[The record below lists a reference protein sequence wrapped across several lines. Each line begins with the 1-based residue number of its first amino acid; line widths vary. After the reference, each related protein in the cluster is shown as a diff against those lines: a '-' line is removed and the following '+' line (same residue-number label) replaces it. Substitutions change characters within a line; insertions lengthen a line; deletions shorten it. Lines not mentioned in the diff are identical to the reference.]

1 MTLNEAQR
9 WIRFAEEDL
18 KAAEI
23 LFREGIYNQVCF
35 HAQQCVEKCIKA
47 VFLAQRRL
55 PPKVHAIAR
64 LLSLLETH
72 PFEGLEEELMLLDR
86 FYISTRYPDAL
97 PGSLPEGMPTREDA
111 ESALRIARKAYE
123 MTRRHLSIG

>member
-1 MTLNEAQR
+1 MMLSEAQR

-18 KAAEI
+18 RVAEI
-23 LFREGIYNQVCF
+23 VFREGIYNQVCF
-35 HAQQCVEKCIKA
+35 HAQQCVEKCVKA

-64 LLSLLETH
+64 LLSLLEVH
-72 PFEGLEEELMLLDR
+72 PFEGFEEELILLDR
-86 FYISTRYPDAL
+86 FYISTRYPDVL

-111 ESALRIARKAYE
+111 ESALQVARKAYE
-123 MTRRHLSIG
+123 ITCRYLGID